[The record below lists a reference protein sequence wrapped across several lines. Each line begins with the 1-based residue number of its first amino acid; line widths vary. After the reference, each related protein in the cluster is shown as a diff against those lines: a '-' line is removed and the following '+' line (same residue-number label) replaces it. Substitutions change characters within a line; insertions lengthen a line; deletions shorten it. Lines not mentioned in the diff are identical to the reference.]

1 MVFRR
6 MSTLA
11 EMDRVGEII
20 KEQVSGGLGRQ
31 MFGNRRTTSWSGI
44 NLDVYQ
50 IPEALV
56 VRATIPNVKAEE
68 VEVTITDN
76 VLKICGESATEIE
89 EEEKSYLV
97 RELSYG
103 RFERDLVLPKD
114 LETQETT
121 ATCQDGLLL
130 ITIPKTE
137 KAKPMNVNVK
147 KS

>member
-6 MSTLA
+6 MSTLT

-20 KEQVSGGLGRQ
+20 KEQVSGGLARQ

-76 VLKICGESATEIE
+76 VLKICGESATEIG

-114 LETQETT
+114 LKTQETT
-121 ATCQDGLLL
+121 ATCQDGILL
-130 ITIPKTE
+130 ITIPKAE
-137 KAKPMNVNVK
+137 KAKPINVNVK
-147 KS
+147 KF

>member
-6 MSTLA
+6 MSTLT
-11 EMDRVGEII
+11 EMDRIGEII
-20 KEQVSGGLGRQ
+20 KQQVAGGFGRQ
-31 MFGNRRTTSWSGI
+31 MFSNTRTTSLSGI

-76 VLKICGESATEIE
+76 VLKICGESTTDVEG
-89 EEEKSYLV
+89 EEKSYLM

-114 LETQETT
+114 LKTQETT
-121 ATCQDGLLL
+121 ATCQDGILM
-130 ITIPKTE
+130 ITIPKAE
-137 KAKPMNVNVK
+137 KAKPINVDVK

>member
-6 MSTLA
+6 MSTLT

-20 KEQVSGGLGRQ
+20 KEQVSGGLARQ
-31 MFGNRRTTSWSGI
+31 MFGNRRTASWSGI

-76 VLKICGESATEIE
+76 VLKICGESATEIG

-114 LETQETT
+114 LKTQETT
-121 ATCQDGLLL
+121 ATCQDGILL
-130 ITIPKTE
+130 ITIPKAE
-137 KAKPMNVNVK
+137 KAKTINVNVK

>member
-20 KEQVSGGLGRQ
+20 KQQVAGGFSRQ
-31 MFGNRRTTSWSGI
+31 MLGGTRTTSWSGI
-44 NLDVYQ
+44 NLDVYEV
-50 IPEALV
+50 PEALV
-56 VRATIPNVKAEE
+56 VRATVPNVKAEE
-68 VEVTITDN
+68 LEVTINEN
-76 VLKICGESATEIE
+76 VLKICGESDTDPE
-89 EEEKSYLV
+89 EGEKRYLM

-114 LETQETT
+114 LKTDEAT
-121 ATCQDGLLL
+121 ANCHDGVLL
-130 ITIPKTE
+130 ITIPRIEKT
-137 KAKPMNVNVK
+137 KSINVNVK